1 MNSRIDT
8 ERVVIASALL
18 IGWAAWTAWRHLIF
32 PALVAGGGLLLLAS
46 GWRPAV
52 APVPVAVALPPASGA
67 ALAHVPV
74 SGSHPLALDPQ
85 IDAPSPDLPDIVRF
99 QIRAAIARVAR
110 EDRAARSPGAGR

>member
-46 GWRPAV
+46 GWRPMA
-52 APVPVAVALPPASGA
+52 APVPVAVALPPAKA
-67 ALAHVPV
+67 AVV
-74 SGSHPLALDPQ
+74 TPLVQSVVND
-85 IDAPSPDLPDIVRF
+85 DAPSPDLPEEVRA
-99 QIRAAIARVAR
+99 QIRAAMARIARERR
-110 EDRAARSPGAGR
+110 EA